1 MTHPSYSNTSN
12 DKWIDSNTI
21 SLVIPCFNEA
31 KRIDLLIHGLQAW
44 HDKWPGKSEI
54 IIVNDGSTDDTLLA
68 IRQNQPLQ
76 KIQEK
81 IPLRIITYKDNR
93 GKGYALKKGI
103 EAASGNFIL
112 TLDAD
117 MATPPLA
124 LFDWLK
130 NTNDYFDQNT
140 IYIGSRVD
148 PDSEV
153 MQDRLR
159 QAAGRIFN
167 LFIRLLTPLKIRDT
181 QNGFKLYPKK
191 IANDLFEPLQTMGW
205 AHDVEILYRA
215 TLQNIQI
222 IPLPLISETIPGT
235 KINVLKDSLMMFI
248 QVLKI
253 RRILR

>member
-1 MTHPSYSNTSN
+1 MTGNSYSNTSN
-12 DKWIDSNTI
+12 NEWIDSNRI

-31 KRIDLLIHGLQAW
+31 KRIDLLSHGLQKW
-44 HDKWPGKSEI
+44 KNNWPGKSEI
-54 IIVNDGSTDDTLLA
+54 IIVNDGSTDETLVA
-68 IRQNQPLQ
+68 IRQNKTLQ
-76 KIQEK
+76 KIQK
-81 IPLRIITYKDNR
+81 QIPLKIISYPDNR
-93 GKGYALKKGI
+93 GKGYALKKGV
-103 EAASGNFIL
+103 EAAGGNFIL

-117 MATPPLA
+117 MATPPIA

-130 NTNDYFDQNT
+130 KTNDRFDQNT

-148 PDSEV
+148 PDSQV

-191 IANDLFEPLQTMGW
+191 IADDLFVPLQTMGW

-215 TLQNIQI
+215 TLQNIHI
-222 IPLPLISETIPGT
+222 VPLPLISETIPGT

-253 RRILR
+253 RKILR